1 MEGLDKE
8 WREVLD
14 NNFVVG
20 GVSVELS
27 EGFDSILHDL
37 LITQLKAYGFD
48 NYLVNTFTHI

>member
-1 MEGLDKE
+1 MEGLDKR
-8 WREVLD
+8 WREELD

-20 GVSVELS
+20 VVSVDLS
-27 EGFDSILHDL
+27 KAFDSILHDL